1 MSSSGSSVEKLTFTF
16 VPCPISWQLH
26 QVQVHDLGQWTGRDE
41 PGSEAGR
48 DRLCPGRDRLC
59 PGRGARTAFRP
70 LIRGNCDGGGLCTRE
85 REKDAS

>member
-48 DRLCPGRDRLC
+48 DY
-59 PGRGARTAFRP
+59 
-70 LIRGNCDGGGLCTRE
+70 
-85 REKDAS
+85 